1 MFLTPSP
8 SITNALDG
16 CSENIFSNV
25 NRIQNVFGFINF
37 CFKDCFSICLQE
49 TGAKKGCL
57 RKYLIVSEGI
67 MEKVLVVDDE
77 QDICILISKF
87 LQTHGASTD
96 YALNISEALVKATT
110 ECYEL
115 FIIDLNLAGGSGYDL
130 IAKLKEMK
138 ITSKIILISAHDSEA
153 RNALEKGAD
162 YFIAK
167 PLSRN
172 SLNEALQNI
181 NFKN

>member
-1 MFLTPSP
+1 
-8 SITNALDG
+8 
-16 CSENIFSNV
+16 
-25 NRIQNVFGFINF
+25 
-37 CFKDCFSICLQE
+37 
-49 TGAKKGCL
+49 
-57 RKYLIVSEGI
+57 

-87 LQTHGASTD
+87 LQTHGASAD
-96 YALNISEALVKATT
+96 YALNISDALVKATT
-110 ECYEL
+110 GCYGL
-115 FIIDLNLAGGSGYDL
+115 FIIDLNLAGSSGYDL

-153 RNALEKGAD
+153 RNAIEKGAD
-162 YFIAK
+162 YFIPK

-181 NFKN
+181 NFTN